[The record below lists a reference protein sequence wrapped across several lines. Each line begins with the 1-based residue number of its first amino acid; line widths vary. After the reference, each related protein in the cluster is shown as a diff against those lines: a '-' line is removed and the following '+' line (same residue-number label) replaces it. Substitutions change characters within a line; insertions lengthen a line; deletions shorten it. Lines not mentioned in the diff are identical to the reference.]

1 MRSFWLSLLAA
12 VAGGLL
18 LRAAFPGP
26 ALWPLAF
33 VGIGLVLCSLMHRSA
48 GGAFVI
54 GLASGLSYY
63 FPLIAWASLFLGPV
77 PWSALSIL
85 SSLFWAAGAVAIA
98 LAYRRVT
105 ARWESGAWRLVLVP
119 LAVAGLWCLREA
131 VYSAWPYGGFAWGRV
146 AQSQSASPFGD
157 LVSWLGLSGMGFVMV
172 FLVATALELGR
183 TRARPLV
190 WATAAAAALVVVAV
204 PLFPVSTIGTARV
217 AAVQGDTPEAA
228 YFVQGEPGDVFLGHV
243 EATRMIPD
251 DADVDVILWPE
262 GSIDLNPLASP
273 GVRRTLD
280 QLSQRYDA
288 PIVANTVTVEPG
300 ESEADDRYFNSQFV
314 WDSESG
320 WGDQYDKK
328 HPIPFGEYVPDRE
341 FWYSLAPDLIG
352 MIGRGYAP
360 GERDSILQIGEIKA
374 GTYICY
380 DIVDDVLIR
389 DAVLDGATV
398 LFAPSNNADFG
409 KTDEPAQQLAF
420 ARLRS
425 METGRA
431 LVQASTVGMSA
442 VYSPEGEVLAE
453 LPWYEPGVMVV
464 DVPLADGLTPAVLY
478 GRQIELTLAAV
489 GLGLLIGAGRPSDR
503 RKSERAPSWERSS
516 GGHLR

>member
-1 MRSFWLSLLAA
+1 MKSIWLSLLAA

-26 ALWPLAF
+26 TLWPLAF

-48 GGAFVI
+48 GGAFLV

-85 SSLFWAAGAVAIA
+85 SSLFWAGGAVLIA
-98 LAYRRVT
+98 LAYRRTT
-105 ARWESGAWRLVLVP
+105 ARWEDGAKRLLFVP
-119 LAVAGLWCLREA
+119 AAVAGLWTLREA
-131 VYSAWPYGGFAWGRV
+131 IYSAWPYGGFAWGRV
-146 AQSQSASPFGD
+146 AQSQSASPFAE
-157 LVSWLGLSGMGFVMV
+157 LVSWLGLSGMGFLMV
-172 FLVATALELGR
+172 FLAAFVLELGR
-183 TRARPLV
+183 SRVRPIV
-190 WATAAAAALVVVAV
+190 WATAAAAVVVVAAV
-204 PLFPVSTIGTARV
+204 PIFPTNTIGSARI

-228 YFVQGEPGDVFLGHV
+228 YFVDGEPGDVFLGHV
-243 EATRMIPD
+243 EATRTIPD

-280 QLSQRYDA
+280 QLSATYDA
-288 PIVANTVTVEPG
+288 PVVANTVTIEPG
-300 ESEADDRYFNSQFV
+300 ETEAEDRFFNSQFV
-314 WDSESG
+314 WDAETG

-328 HPIPFGEYVPDRE
+328 HPIPFGEYVPDRD

-352 MIGRGYAP
+352 MIGRGYSP
-360 GERDSILQIGEIKA
+360 GERDSILEIGDIRA

-389 DAVLDGATV
+389 DAVLGGATV

-425 METGRA
+425 METGRSI
-431 LVQASTVGMSA
+431 VQASTVGMSA
-442 VYSPEGEVLAE
+442 VYSPKGRVLAE
-453 LPWYEPGVMVV
+453 LPWYEPGVMIV
-464 DVPLADGLTPAVLY
+464 DVPLADGLTPAVLF
-478 GRQIELTLAAV
+478 GRGIEVTLGML
-489 GLGLLIGAGRPSDR
+489 GLGLLIGAGSSKTQRMSASALRIPSR
-503 RKSERAPSWERSS
+503 
-516 GGHLR
+516 

>member
-33 VGIGLVLCSLMHRSA
+33 VGIGLVLCSLVHRSA
-48 GGAFVI
+48 GGAFLV
-54 GLASGLSYY
+54 GLASGLAYY

-77 PWSALSIL
+77 PWSALSVL
-85 SSLFWAAGAVAIA
+85 SSLFWAGGAVLIA
-98 LAYRRVT
+98 LAYRRLT
-105 ARWESGAWRLVLVP
+105 ARWESGARRVIFV
-119 LAVAGLWCLREA
+119 AAAIAGLWTLREA
-131 VYSAWPYGGFAWGRV
+131 IYSAWPYGGFAWGRI
-146 AQSQSASPFGD
+146 AQSQSASPFAE

-172 FLVATALELGR
+172 FLVALTLELGR
-183 TRARPLV
+183 ARVRPQTWV
-190 WATAAAAALVVVAV
+190 TAAAAVLVVAV
-204 PLFPVSTIGTARV
+204 VPIYPTNEIGSARI

-228 YFVQGEPGDVFLGHV
+228 YFVDGDPGDVFLGHV
-243 EATRMIPD
+243 DATLTIPD
-251 DADVDVILWPE
+251 DADVDAILWPE
-262 GSIDLNPLASP
+262 GSIDLDPKTST

-280 QLSQRYDA
+280 QLSEQYGA
-288 PIVANTVTVEPG
+288 PIVANAVTVEEG
-300 ESEADDRYFNSQFV
+300 VTADDDRFFNSQFV
-314 WDSESG
+314 WDAESG

-352 MIGRGYAP
+352 LIGRGYSP
-360 GERDSILQIGEIKA
+360 GERDSILEVGDIRA

-389 DAVLDGATV
+389 DAVLEGATV

-425 METGRA
+425 METGRSI
-431 LVQASTVGMSA
+431 VQASTVGLSA
-442 VYSPEGEVLAE
+442 VYSPEGRVLAE
-453 LPWYEPGVMVV
+453 LPWYEPGVMIV
-464 DVPLADGLTPAVLY
+464 DVPLADGLTPAVLF
-478 GRQIELTLAAV
+478 GRGIEVTLAAL
-489 GLGLLIGAGRPSDR
+489 GLGLLIGAGSSKTR
-503 RKSERAPSWERSS
+503 RMNTATVRIPR
-516 GGHLR
+516 R